1 MAIHTEPMIIKIYH
15 LKTCSTCQRIIKEL
29 GADGFDFQEIKT
41 QPITEAQ
48 VDALAKTVGGY
59 NALFNTRAQ
68 KIKEWGIVV
77 KNLTEADYRK
87 LILEEYT
94 FLKRPVIVV
103 AGNVFIGNAKAT
115 IDAVKAALSS

>member
-1 MAIHTEPMIIKIYH
+1 MIIKIYH

-115 IDAVKAALSS
+115 VDAVKAALSS